1 MGQTKLIHEHYD
13 SKPWASII
21 SGSLLAGFAILK
33 LIEDRGEH
41 SWLYLIIF
49 GVCIL
54 PTVVLLVMDVIW
66 KKKPMVVIYN
76 DRVEVRRPFSSKRT
90 EILYSE
96 IKNMALESGQLR
108 IWVDEFS
115 QPSCFNMGA
124 NLGKAQEAYD
134 ILHTAYVEYNQEHN
148 FKPIPLWDLPK
159 RKLTTQMVFI
169 IVTVC
174 VITLFLSIEHFR

>member
-1 MGQTKLIHEHYD
+1 MGQTKIIHEHYD

-21 SGSLLAGFAILK
+21 SATLLAVLAIVK
-33 LIEDRGEH
+33 LGSEICER
-41 SWLYLIIF
+41 SWFSIVLFII
-49 GVCIL
+49 IL
-54 PTVVLLVMDVIW
+54 LPSIVLVVIDFIW

-115 QPSCFNMGA
+115 QPSCFNMDA

-148 FKPIPLWDLPK
+148 FKPVPLWDLPK
-159 RKLTTQMVFI
+159 KKITTQVLII
-169 IVTVC
+169 IVTFC
-174 VITLFLSIEHFR
+174 LISLFLIIEHFR